1 MIGQTIS
8 HYHVVEKLGGGGMG
22 VVYKAE
28 DTKLHRFVALKFLP
42 DSVAN
47 DPQALARF
55 QREAQAAS
63 ALNHSNICT
72 VYEIDEREGQWF
84 IAMEFLDGQ
93 TLKNRIGDRP
103 VPIEQLLDW
112 GVQIADA
119 LDAAHSEGIIHRDI
133 KPANIF
139 ITKRGQVKI
148 LDFGLA
154 KTLAPTTAQLASAT
168 RDAEIDPSHL
178 TSPGS
183 TIGTVAY
190 MSPEQARA
198 KELDART
205 DIFSFGSVLYE
216 MATGTQPFRGDST
229 AIIFD
234 AILNRQPVP
243 AVRLNPD
250 LPLKL
255 EEIIEKALE
264 KDPQLR
270 YRHASEIQTDMKR
283 LRRDTSSG
291 ALSGSHPSTAAQ
303 PTSSPAE
310 AQEHDTLRVE
320 HGHAS
325 SSSVVMAA
333 KKHRFGL
340 SAVALIAL
348 LILIAA
354 AYGVF
359 SMFRGKSEVPFQNYK
374 ISQVT
379 DNGKSLFAAIS
390 PDGKYILHE
399 VLDSGKVSVWLHH
412 VATNSDTE
420 IIAPVE
426 AHSFYRDFAFS
437 SDGNYFYFRK
447 ARTAAQDLWDVY
459 RSPALG
465 GNPQIVVRDVDSSVA
480 SSPDGS
486 HIAYERANDPD
497 VDRFQLLE
505 ANADG
510 SNEEINS
517 SGPLGSARF
526 WITWAPDGRRLAMTG
541 LAGLPTPLQIMD
553 LSTKKI
559 TDLSGANGIG
569 FLRSVWA
576 RDGRGL
582 FVEYQDVTAAVSHS
596 QIGFVSYPSG
606 EFRTITKDISS
617 YNGVA
622 ISSDGR
628 TLATVQNKS
637 FYTFFVIPATGT
649 GTNLPTPSIPQQERS
664 FVSTAWL
671 SDTELAM
678 IEDNRLVV
686 AGIDGTNKTNL
697 LTDSSTQNVSV
708 CPDGRTILLSLS
720 GRDAIENTNV
730 WRINS
735 DGSNLKQLSKG
746 RSDVG
751 PECSRDSKWV
761 YFLNLGGNRV
771 ERVPI
776 DGGTPETVPG
786 SVVSDAIISANFIDL
801 SSDGKS
807 LTFLAHSLGAHEGY
821 EIPIVPLDAGT
832 QPKVRYV
839 APNPA
844 ITTGPRF
851 APDGKALLYSI
862 QQNGVDDLWMQPLDG
877 GPGRQITNFKSG
889 MIQIFRWSPN
899 GKSIGVLNERDEN
912 DVVLL
917 RDTRASQR

>member
-1 MIGQTIS
+1 MIGQSIS
-8 HYHVVEKLGGGGMG
+8 HYRIVEKLGGGGMG

-28 DTKLHRFVALKFLP
+28 DVKLHRFVALKFLP
-42 DSVAN
+42 DSVAK

-55 QREAQAAS
+55 QREAEAAS

-103 VPIEQLLDW
+103 LPIEQLLDW
-112 GVQIADA
+112 GEQIAGA

-154 KTLAPTTAQLASAT
+154 KTIAPTTAQLASAT

-198 KELDART
+198 KTLDART

-250 LPLKL
+250 LPAKL
-255 EEIIEKALE
+255 EQIIDKALE

-270 YRHASEIQTDMKR
+270 YRHASEVQTDLKR
-283 LRRDTSSG
+283 LQRDTVSG
-291 ALSGSHPSTAAQ
+291 ALSGSHPSTTAQ
-303 PTSSPAE
+303 ATSLPAQAE
-310 AQEHDTLRVE
+310 GRNAMRVE
-320 HGHAS
+320 LAHP

-340 SAVALIAL
+340 SAAALVAL
-348 LILIAA
+348 LILMAA

-359 SMFRGKSEVPFQNYK
+359 SMFRGKSEIPFQNYK
-374 ISQVT
+374 ISQMT

-390 PDGKYILHE
+390 PDAKYILHE
-399 VLDSGKVSVWLHH
+399 LSDGGNVSVWLHH
-412 VATNSDTE
+412 VATNSETE
-420 IIAPVE
+420 IIAP
-426 AHSFYRDFAFS
+426 AHSIYRDFTFS

-447 ARTAAQDLWDVY
+447 ARTAAQDQWDVY

-465 GNPQIVVRDVDSSVA
+465 GNPQIVARDVDSSVA

-486 HIAYERANDPD
+486 HIAYERANNPD

-510 SNEEINS
+510 SNERIVS
-517 SGPLGSARF
+517 SGPVGAVRL
-526 WITWAPDGRRLAMTG
+526 WIAWSLDGARLAMTSQG
-541 LAGLPTPLQIMD
+541 GLPTPIQIMD

-559 TDLSGANGIG
+559 AELSGANGIG
-569 FLRSVWA
+569 FVRSVWA
-576 RDGRGL
+576 PDGRGL
-582 FVEYQDVTAAVSHS
+582 YVQYEDVTAAATHS

-617 YNGVA
+617 YSGVA

-637 FYTFFVIPATGT
+637 FYTFFVIPTTGT
-649 GTNLPTPSIPQQERS
+649 GTNVPTPSIPQQERS
-664 FVSTAWL
+664 FVLTAWL

-678 IEDNRLVV
+678 VQDNRLVT
-686 AGIDGTNKTNL
+686 AGIDGNIKTKL
-697 LTDSSTQNVSV
+697 LADSELQNVSV
-708 CPDGRTILLSLS
+708 CPDGRTILLSLT
-720 GRDAIENTNV
+720 GRDAIEDTNV

-735 DGSNLKQLSKG
+735 DGSNLKQLSNG
-746 RSDVG
+746 RSELG
-751 PECSRDSKWV
+751 AECSRDSKWV
-761 YFLNLGGNRV
+761 YFINVDGNRV
-771 ERVPI
+771 ERVSVN
-776 DGGTPETVPG
+776 GGTPETVPG
-786 SVVSDAIISANFIDL
+786 SVVSNAIISANFLDL
-801 SSDGKS
+801 SPDGKS
-807 LTFLAHSLGAHEGY
+807 LTFLSHSLEAHQGY
-821 EIPIVPLDAGT
+821 EIPIVPLDAGA
-832 QPKVRYV
+832 QPKVLYL
-839 APNPA
+839 ASNPA
-844 ITTGPRF
+844 ITTHGPRF
-851 APDGKALLYSI
+851 TPDGKAILYPI
-862 QQNGVDDLWMQPLDG
+862 QQNGVDDLWLQPLDG
-877 GPGRQITNFKSG
+877 SPGRQITNFKSG
-889 MIQIFRWSPN
+889 TIQTFRWSPN

-917 RDTRASQR
+917 RDTHTSQR